1 MVTSARRRW
10 PRWLAQV
17 VAGLAV
23 AALVVAGV
31 VAVGNAARDALG
43 PRDRYLLPFAEIE
56 VPTPPDMD
64 RAEFLDEVRYLGPY
78 PEKLNVLDPGLP
90 DMLREAFG
98 KHRRVKSVEKVSV
111 LPPKRVRVEL
121 TFRP

>member
-1 MVTSARRRW
+1 
-10 PRWLAQV
+10 V

-31 VAVGNAARDALG
+31 VAVGNVSRDALG

-56 VPTPPDMD
+56 APAPPGMNPT
-64 RAEFLDEVRYLGPY
+64 EFLDEVRYLGPY

-90 DMLREAFG
+90 DMLREAFS
-98 KHRRVKSVEKVSV
+98 KHRRVKSVEKVSI
-111 LPPKRVRVEL
+111 LPPKRVRVAL
-121 TFRP
+121 TFR

>member
-1 MVTSARRRW
+1 MTRPSPRW
-10 PRWLAQV
+10 PRRLAQV
-17 VAGLAV
+17 LAGLAV

-31 VAVGNAARDALG
+31 VAVGNAARNALG

-56 VPTPPDMD
+56 APAPPEMG
-64 RAEFLDEVRYLGPY
+64 RTEFLDEVRYLGPY
-78 PEKLNVLDPGLP
+78 PEKLNILDPGLP
-90 DMLREAFG
+90 DLLREAFAG
-98 KHRRVKSVEKVSV
+98 HRRVKSVEKVSI